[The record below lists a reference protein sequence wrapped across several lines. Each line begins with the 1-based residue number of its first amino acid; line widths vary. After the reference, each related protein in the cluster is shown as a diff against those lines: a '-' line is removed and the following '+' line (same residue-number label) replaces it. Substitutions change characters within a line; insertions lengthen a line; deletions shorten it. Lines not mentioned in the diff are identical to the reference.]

1 MKYTY
6 KNFTEASLWKSITSV
21 KDVIFIIKKM
31 SMSYHTFTVKIT
43 LSCFLFRFV
52 LHRSMAIKTEQDSSV
67 KQSIL
72 VPVSKILKLSKLGTY

>member
-1 MKYTY
+1 
-6 KNFTEASLWKSITSV
+6 
-21 KDVIFIIKKM
+21 M

-67 KQSIL
+67 KQSI
-72 VPVSKILKLSKLGTY
+72 VVTVSKIQKQTKKPTNHFEKHFGKRLNLTI